1 MLIVENAQR
10 FWNGQILNNK
20 SGHTGSPAT
29 ATATANQQPSP
40 VWVVVV
46 VVVVV
51 AGYILSISF
60 RFDILVRFFFT

>member
-46 VVVVV
+46 VV